1 MIITVKQPPRL
12 PKSVRPKRVAAYCR
26 VSTMQEIQHHSLEA
40 QRDYYEK
47 LISSRPNWSFAG
59 VYTDQASG
67 RHNLKM
73 RDFQRLLNDCRNGQI
88 DLILVKSI
96 SRMGR
101 NTVQFLQAC
110 TELNDL
116 GVDVYFE
123 VEKLHISDPQAVRL
137 LTIYA
142 SLYQNES
149 ESKSALISW
158 GIRVRFAN
166 GSSGFANR
174 PCYGYRRNAEG
185 ALEIVPEEAET
196 VQQIYSW
203 HREGWSLRTISKSLA
218 DMDIRSPRGHSKW
231 SIETIRKILNN
242 EKYYGNVLLQKTYIS
257 NYFTGKQSVNNGELA
272 RYLLEEHH
280 PAVMQR
286 VSETHGNI
294 FSKAV
299 DKIV

>member
-1 MIITVKQPPRL
+1 MIITVRQPHQL
-12 PKSVRPKRVAAYCR
+12 PQAIRPKRVAAYCR

-47 LISSRPNWSFAG
+47 LIASRPHWIFVG
-59 VYTDQASG
+59 VYTDQVSG

-73 RDFQRLLNDCRNGQI
+73 RDFQRMLEDCRNRKI

-110 TELNDL
+110 TELNNL

-123 VEKLHISDPQAVRL
+123 VEKLHINDPQAVRL

-185 ALEIVPEEAET
+185 LLEIVPEEAEI
-196 VQQIYSW
+196 VRRIYSW
-203 HREGWSLRTISKSLA
+203 HREGRSLRSISKTLA
-218 DMDIRSPRGHSKW
+218 DMGIKSPRGHSKW
-231 SIETIRKILNN
+231 GIETIRKILNN
-242 EKYYGNVLLQKTYIS
+242 EKYHGNVLLQKRYIS
-257 NYFTGKQSVNNGELA
+257 NYFTGKQAENNGVLPKYIA
-272 RYLLEEHH
+272 FKHH
-280 PAVMQR
+280 EA
-286 VSETHGNI
+286 
-294 FSKAV
+294 
-299 DKIV
+299 IVKE

>member
-1 MIITVKQPPRL
+1 MIITVKQPPQL
-12 PKSVRPKRVAAYCR
+12 PKVIRPTRVAAYCR

-47 LISSRPNWSFAG
+47 LITSRLHWIFVG
-59 VYTDQASG
+59 VYTDQVSG

-73 RDFQRLLNDCRNGQI
+73 RNFQRMMEDCRNGKI

-110 TELNDL
+110 TELNNL
-116 GVDVYFE
+116 GVGVYFE
-123 VEKLHISDPQAVRL
+123 VEKLHINDPQAVRL

-185 ALEIVPEEAET
+185 LLEIVPEEAEI
-196 VQQIYSW
+196 VRLIYCW
-203 HREGWSLRTISKSLA
+203 HREGWSLRSISKALA
-218 DMDIRSPRGHSKW
+218 DMGIKSPRGRSKW
-231 SIETIRKILNN
+231 GIETIRKILSN
-242 EKYYGNVLLQKTYIS
+242 EKYYGDVLLQKTYIS
-257 NYFTGKQSVNNGELA
+257 NYFAGKQSVNNGELE
-272 RYLLEEHH
+272 RYFLEQHH
-280 PAVMQR
+280 QAIMY
-286 VSETHGNI
+286 E
-294 FSKAV
+294 
-299 DKIV
+299 

>member
-1 MIITVKQPPRL
+1 MIITVRQPHQL
-12 PKSVRPKRVAAYCR
+12 PQAIRPKRVAAYCR

-47 LISSRPNWSFAG
+47 LIASRPHWIFVG

-73 RDFQRLLNDCRNGQI
+73 RDFQSMLEDCRNGKI

-110 TELNDL
+110 NELNDL

-123 VEKLHISDPQAVRL
+123 VEKLHINDPQAVRL

-142 SLYQNES
+142 SLFQNES
-149 ESKSALISW
+149 ESKSALITW
-158 GIRVRFAN
+158 GIRARFAN
-166 GSSGFANR
+166 GLSGFANR

-185 ALEIVPEEAET
+185 LLEIVPEEAEI
-196 VQQIYSW
+196 VRRIYSW
-203 HREGWSLRTISKSLA
+203 HREGRSLRSISKTLA
-218 DMDIRSPRGHSKW
+218 DMGIKSPRGHSQW

-257 NYFTGKQSVNNGELA
+257 NYFTGKQSVNNGELE
-272 RYLLEEHH
+272 RYLLQTHH
-280 PAVMQR
+280 QP
-286 VSETHGNI
+286 
-294 FSKAV
+294 
-299 DKIV
+299 IVECD

>member
-1 MIITVKQPPRL
+1 MIITVRQPHQL
-12 PKSVRPKRVAAYCR
+12 PQAIRPKRVAAYCR

-47 LISSRPNWSFAG
+47 LIASRPHWIFVG

-73 RDFQRLLNDCRNGQI
+73 RDFQRMFEDCRNGKI

-123 VEKLHISDPQAVRL
+123 VEKLHINDPQAVRL

-149 ESKSALISW
+149 ESKSALITW

-174 PCYGYRRNAEG
+174 PCYGYRHNTERL
-185 ALEIVPEEAET
+185 LEIVPEEAEI
-196 VQQIYSW
+196 VRRIYSW
-203 HREGWSLRTISKSLA
+203 HREGWSFRCISKVLG
-218 DMDIRSPRGHSKW
+218 DMGIKSPRGHSKW

-257 NYFTGKQSVNNGELA
+257 NYFARKQSVNNGELG
-272 RYLLEEHH
+272 RYLLKNHH
-280 PAVMQR
+280 CPIIDIYQTFR
-286 VSETHGNI
+286 R
-294 FSKAV
+294 
-299 DKIV
+299 

>member
-1 MIITVKQPPRL
+1 MIITVRQPHQL
-12 PKSVRPKRVAAYCR
+12 PQAIRPKRVAAYCR

-47 LISSRPNWSFAG
+47 LIASRPHWIFVG
-59 VYTDQASG
+59 VYTDQVSG
-67 RHNLKM
+67 PHNLKM
-73 RDFQRLLNDCRNGQI
+73 RDFQRMLEDCRNRKI

-123 VEKLHISDPQAVRL
+123 VEKLHINDPQAVRL

-149 ESKSALISW
+149 ESKSALITW

-174 PCYGYRRNAEG
+174 PCYGYCRNPAG
-185 ALEIVPEEAET
+185 LLEIVHEEAEI
-196 VQQIYSW
+196 VRQIFTW
-203 HREGWSLRTISKSLA
+203 HREGWSLRCISKALT
-218 DMDIRSPRGHSKW
+218 DMGIKSPRGRSQW

-257 NYFTGKQSVNNGELA
+257 NYFIGRQSVNDGI
-272 RYLLEEHH
+272 LEKYVWEDHH
-280 PAVMQR
+280 NPIIYKNKD
-286 VSETHGNI
+286 G
-294 FSKAV
+294 
-299 DKIV
+299 D

>member
-1 MIITVKQPPRL
+1 MIITVRQPHQL
-12 PKSVRPKRVAAYCR
+12 PQAIRPKRVAAYCR

-47 LISSRPNWSFAG
+47 LIASRPHWIFVG

-73 RDFQRLLNDCRNGQI
+73 RDFQRLLDDCRNGKI

-123 VEKLHISDPQAVRL
+123 VEKLHINDPQAVRL

-149 ESKSALISW
+149 ESKSTQICW
-158 GIRVRFAN
+158 GIRVRFAD
-166 GSSGFANR
+166 GSSAFANR
-174 PCYGYRRNAEG
+174 PCYGYRRNQDG
-185 ALEIVPEEAET
+185 LLEIVPEEAEI
-196 VQQIYSW
+196 VRQIFRW
-203 HREGWSLRTISKSLA
+203 HREGRSLRRISKALA
-218 DMDIRSPRGHSKW
+218 DIGIKSPRGHSKW

-242 EKYYGNVLLQKTYIS
+242 EKYYGNVLLQKTFIS
-257 NYFTGKQSVNNGELA
+257 NYFTGKQSVNNGELE
-272 RYLLEEHH
+272 RYFLEQHH
-280 PAVMQR
+280 QP
-286 VSETHGNI
+286 
-294 FSKAV
+294 
-299 DKIV
+299 IVTRK

>member
-1 MIITVKQPPRL
+1 MIITVKQSPQL
-12 PKSVRPKRVAAYCR
+12 PKAVRPTRVAAYCR

-47 LISSRPNWSFAG
+47 LIASRPHWIFVG
-59 VYTDQASG
+59 VYTDQVSG
-67 RHNLKM
+67 RYNLKM
-73 RDFQRLLNDCRNGQI
+73 LDFQRMLEDCRNGKI

-110 TELNDL
+110 TELNNL
-116 GVDVYFE
+116 GVDAYFE
-123 VEKLHISDPQAVRL
+123 VEKLHINDPQAVRL

-149 ESKSALISW
+149 ESKSALIQW
-158 GIRVRFAN
+158 GIRVRFAD

-185 ALEIVPEEAET
+185 LLEIVPEEAEI
-196 VQQIYSW
+196 VRQIYSW
-203 HREGWSLRTISKSLA
+203 HCEGRSLRSISKALA
-218 DMDIRSPRGHSKW
+218 DMDIKSPRGNGIW

-272 RYLLEEHH
+272 RYLLEKHH
-280 PAVMQR
+280 PTVMQC
-286 VSETHGNI
+286 VSEI
-294 FSKAV
+294 
-299 DKIV
+299 

>member
-1 MIITVKQPPRL
+1 MIITVRQPHQL
-12 PKSVRPKRVAAYCR
+12 PQAIRPKRVAAYCR

-47 LISSRPNWSFAG
+47 LIASRPHWIFVG

-73 RDFQRLLNDCRNGQI
+73 QDFQRLLGDCQNGKI

-123 VEKLHISDPQAVRL
+123 VEKLHINDPQAVRL

-149 ESKSALISW
+149 ESKSALITW

-174 PCYGYRRNAEG
+174 PCYGYRRNPAG
-185 ALEIVPEEAET
+185 LLEIVPEEAEI
-196 VQQIYSW
+196 VRLIYCW
-203 HREGWSLRTISKSLA
+203 YRERRSLRCISKALG
-218 DMDIRSPRGHSKW
+218 DMGIKSPRGHTNW
-231 SIETIRKILNN
+231 SIETIRKILSN

-257 NYFTGKQSVNNGELA
+257 NYFTGKQSVNNGILE
-272 RYLLEEHH
+272 RYLLQTHH
-280 PAVMQR
+280 QP
-286 VSETHGNI
+286 
-294 FSKAV
+294 
-299 DKIV
+299 IVECD

>member
-1 MIITVKQPPRL
+1 MIITVKQPRQL
-12 PKSVRPKRVAAYCR
+12 PQAIRPKRVAAYCR

-47 LISSRPNWSFAG
+47 LISNRPHWIFAG
-59 VYTDQASG
+59 VYTDRVSG

-73 RDFQRLLNDCRNGQI
+73 RDFQRMLEDCRNGKI

-123 VEKLHISDPQAVRL
+123 VEKLHINDPQAVRL

-149 ESKSALISW
+149 ESKSALITW

-185 ALEIVPEEAET
+185 LLEIVPEEAEI
-196 VQQIYSW
+196 VRQIYSW
-203 HREGWSLRTISKSLA
+203 HREGRSLRCVSKALA
-218 DMDIRSPRGHSKW
+218 DMGIKSPRGHNNW
-231 SIETIRKILNN
+231 GIETIRKILNN

-257 NYFTGKQSVNNGELA
+257 NYFTGKQSVNSGELE
-272 RYLLEEHH
+272 RYLIDEHH
-280 PAVMQR
+280 CP
-286 VSETHGNI
+286 I
-294 FSKAV
+294 V
-299 DKIV
+299 DV

>member
-1 MIITVKQPPRL
+1 MIITVKQPRQL
-12 PKSVRPKRVAAYCR
+12 PQAIRPKRVAAYCR

-47 LISSRPNWSFAG
+47 LIASRPHWIFVG
-59 VYTDQASG
+59 VYTDQVSG

-73 RDFQRLLNDCRNGQI
+73 RDFQRMLEDCRNGKI

-123 VEKLHISDPQAVRL
+123 VEKLHINDPQAVRL

-174 PCYGYRRNAEG
+174 PCYGYRRNADG
-185 ALEIVPEEAET
+185 VLEIVPEEAET
-196 VQQIYSW
+196 VRQIYSW
-203 HREGWSLRTISKSLA
+203 HRKGRSLRSISKTLA

-257 NYFTGKQSVNNGELA
+257 NYFAGRQSINNGELDQ
-272 RYLLEEHH
+272 YLLKAHH
-280 PAVMQR
+280 EP
-286 VSETHGNI
+286 
-294 FSKAV
+294 
-299 DKIV
+299 IVKGK

>member
-1 MIITVKQPPRL
+1 MIITVKQPCQL
-12 PKSVRPKRVAAYCR
+12 PQSIRPKRVAAYCR

-47 LISSRPNWSFAG
+47 LIASRPHWIFVG
-59 VYTDQASG
+59 VYTDQVSG

-73 RDFQRLLNDCRNGQI
+73 RDFQRMLEDCRNRKI

-123 VEKLHISDPQAVRL
+123 VEKLHINDPQAVRL

-149 ESKSALISW
+149 ESKSALITW

-174 PCYGYRRNAEG
+174 SCYGYLRNPAG
-185 ALEIVPEEAET
+185 LLEIVHEEAEI
-196 VQQIYSW
+196 VRQIFTW
-203 HREGWSLRTISKSLA
+203 HREGWSLRGISKALT
-218 DMDIRSPRGHSKW
+218 DMGIKSPRGRSQW

-257 NYFTGKQSVNNGELA
+257 NYFTGKQAENNGVLPKYIA
-272 RYLLEEHH
+272 FKHH
-280 PAVMQR
+280 EA
-286 VSETHGNI
+286 
-294 FSKAV
+294 
-299 DKIV
+299 IVRE

>member
-1 MIITVKQPPRL
+1 MIITVKQPHQL
-12 PKSVRPKRVAAYCR
+12 PQLIRPKRVAAYCR

-40 QRDYYEK
+40 QRNYYEK
-47 LISSRPNWSFAG
+47 LIASRPHWIFVG

-73 RDFQRLLNDCRNGQI
+73 RDFQRMLEECRNGKI

-110 TELNDL
+110 TELNDI

-123 VEKLHISDPQAVRL
+123 VEKLHINDPQAVRL

-149 ESKSALISW
+149 ESKSALITW

-166 GSSGFANR
+166 GSSGLANR
-174 PCYGYRRNAEG
+174 PCYGYRRNAAG
-185 ALEIVPEEAET
+185 LLEIVPEEAET
-196 VQQIYSW
+196 VRQIYSW
-203 HREGWSLRTISKSLA
+203 HREGRSLRSISKAVA
-218 DMDIRSPRGHSKW
+218 DMGIKSPRGRSKW
-231 SIETIRKILNN
+231 GIETIRKILNN
-242 EKYYGNVLLQKTYIS
+242 EKYYGHVLLQKTYIS
-257 NYFTGKQSVNNGELA
+257 NYFTGRQSINDGILDQ
-272 RYLLEEHH
+272 YLLEGHH
-280 PAVMQR
+280 NPIIYKNKDR
-286 VSETHGNI
+286 
-294 FSKAV
+294 
-299 DKIV
+299 D

>member
-1 MIITVKQPPRL
+1 MIITVRQPHQL
-12 PKSVRPKRVAAYCR
+12 PQAIRPKRVAAYCR

-47 LISSRPNWSFAG
+47 LIASRPHWIFVG

-73 RDFQRLLNDCRNGQI
+73 QDFQRMLEDCRNGKI

-116 GVDVYFE
+116 RVDVYFE
-123 VEKLHISDPQAVRL
+123 VEKLHINDPQAVRL

-149 ESKSALISW
+149 ESKSALIQW
-158 GIRVRFAN
+158 GIRVRFAD

-174 PCYGYRRNAEG
+174 PCYGYRRNPAG
-185 ALEIVPEEAET
+185 LLEIVHEEAEI
-196 VQQIYSW
+196 VRQIFTW
-203 HREGWSLRTISKSLA
+203 HREGWSLRCISKALT
-218 DMDIRSPRGHSKW
+218 DMGIKSPRGRSQW

-257 NYFTGKQSVNNGELA
+257 NYFTGKQAENNGVLPKYIA
-272 RYLLEEHH
+272 FKHH
-280 PAVMQR
+280 EA
-286 VSETHGNI
+286 
-294 FSKAV
+294 
-299 DKIV
+299 IVRE

>member
-1 MIITVKQPPRL
+1 MIITVKQPRQL
-12 PKSVRPKRVAAYCR
+12 PQAIRPKRVAAYCR

-47 LISSRPNWSFAG
+47 LISSRPNWIFAG
-59 VYTDQASG
+59 VYTDQVSG

-73 RDFQRLLNDCRNGQI
+73 RDFQRLLNDCRNRQI

-116 GVDVYFE
+116 RVDVYFE
-123 VEKLHISDPQAVRL
+123 VEKLHINDPQAVRL

-149 ESKSALISW
+149 ESKSALITW

-185 ALEIVPEEAET
+185 LLEIVPEEAEI
-196 VQQIYSW
+196 VRRIYSW
-203 HREGWSLRTISKSLA
+203 HREGRSLRCISKALA
-218 DMDIRSPRGHSKW
+218 EMGIKSPRGHSQW

-257 NYFTGKQSVNNGELA
+257 NYFAGKQSVNNGILE
-272 RYLLEEHH
+272 RYLLQTHH
-280 PAVMQR
+280 QP
-286 VSETHGNI
+286 
-294 FSKAV
+294 
-299 DKIV
+299 IVECD

>member
-1 MIITVKQPPRL
+1 MIITVKQSYQL
-12 PKSVRPKRVAAYCR
+12 PQAIRPKRVAAYCR

-40 QRDYYEK
+40 QQDYYEK
-47 LISSRPNWSFAG
+47 LIASRPHWTFVG

-73 RDFQRLLNDCRNGQI
+73 RDFQRLLDDCRNGKI

-123 VEKLHISDPQAVRL
+123 VEKLHINDPQAVRL

-149 ESKSALISW
+149 ESKSTLIHW
-158 GIRVRFAN
+158 GIRARFAD
-166 GSSGFANR
+166 GSSVFANR
-174 PCYGYRRNAEG
+174 PCYGYRRNQDG
-185 ALEIVPEEAET
+185 LLEIVPEEAEI
-196 VQQIYSW
+196 VRQIFRW
-203 HREGWSLRTISKSLA
+203 HREGRSLRSISKALA
-218 DMDIRSPRGHSKW
+218 DIGIKSPRGHSKW

-257 NYFTGKQSVNNGELA
+257 NYFAAKQSVNNGELE
-272 RYLLEEHH
+272 RYVITGHH
-280 PAVMQR
+280 QPII
-286 VSETHGNI
+286 EGG
-294 FSKAV
+294 
-299 DKIV
+299 

>member
-1 MIITVKQPPRL
+1 MIITVKQSYQL
-12 PKSVRPKRVAAYCR
+12 PQAIRPKRVAAYCR
-26 VSTMQEIQHHSLEA
+26 VSTMQEIQYHSLEA
-40 QRDYYEK
+40 QQDYYK
-47 LISSRPNWSFAG
+47 KRIASCPHWIFVG

-73 RDFQRLLNDCRNGQI
+73 HDFQRLLDDCRNGKI

-116 GVDVYFE
+116 RVDVYFE
-123 VEKLHISDPQAVRL
+123 VEKLHINDPQAVRL

-149 ESKSALISW
+149 ESKSALIRW
-158 GIRVRFAN
+158 GIHVRFAD
-166 GSSGFANR
+166 GSSAFANR
-174 PCYGYRRNAEG
+174 PCYGYCCNREG
-185 ALEIVPEEAET
+185 LLEIVPQEAEL
-196 VQQIYSW
+196 VRQIFMW
-203 HREGWSLRTISKSLA
+203 RREGRSLRSISKALA
-218 DMDIRSPRGHSKW
+218 DMGIKSTRGHSNW

-257 NYFTGKQSVNNGELA
+257 NYFAGKQSVNNGELA

-280 PAVMQR
+280 PAVVQCA
-286 VSETHGNI
+286 SETRKII
-294 FSKAV
+294 FSKTV
-299 DKIV
+299 DKRL

>member
-1 MIITVKQPPRL
+1 MIITVKQPPQL
-12 PKSVRPKRVAAYCR
+12 PKEVRPTRVAAYCR

-40 QRDYYEK
+40 QQDYYKK
-47 LISSRPNWSFAG
+47 LISSRPHWIFAG
-59 VYTDQASG
+59 VYTDQVSG
-67 RHNLKM
+67 RQNLKM
-73 RDFQRLLNDCRNGQI
+73 RDFQRMLEDCRNGKI
-88 DLILVKSI
+88 NLILVKSI

-123 VEKLHISDPQAVRL
+123 VEKLHINDPQAVRL

-149 ESKSALISW
+149 ESKSALITW

-174 PCYGYRRNAEG
+174 PCYGYRRNLAG
-185 ALEIVPEEAET
+185 LLEIVPEEAEI
-196 VQQIYSW
+196 VRQISRW
-203 HREGWSLRTISKSLA
+203 HREGRSLRYIAKALGN
-218 DMDIRSPRGHSKW
+218 MGINSPRGHTNW
-231 SIETIRKILNN
+231 SVETIRKILNN

-257 NYFTGKQSVNNGELA
+257 NYFTGKQSVNSGELE
-272 RYLLEEHH
+272 RYLIDEHH
-280 PAVMQR
+280 CP
-286 VSETHGNI
+286 I
-294 FSKAV
+294 V
-299 DKIV
+299 DV

>member
-1 MIITVKQPPRL
+1 MIITVKQPRQL
-12 PKSVRPKRVAAYCR
+12 PQAIRPKRVAAYCR

-47 LISSRPNWSFAG
+47 LISNRPHWIFAG
-59 VYTDQASG
+59 VYTDRVSG

-73 RDFQRLLNDCRNGQI
+73 RDFQRMLEDCRNGKI

-123 VEKLHISDPQAVRL
+123 VEKLHINDPQAVRL

-149 ESKSALISW
+149 ESKSALITW
-158 GIRVRFAN
+158 GIRVHFAN

-174 PCYGYRRNAEG
+174 PCYGYRRNPAG
-185 ALEIVPEEAET
+185 LLEVVHEEAEI
-196 VQQIYSW
+196 VRRIYSW
-203 HREGWSLRTISKSLA
+203 HREGRSLRCISKTLA
-218 DMDIRSPRGHSKW
+218 DMDIKSPRGHSQW
-231 SIETIRKILNN
+231 SIETIRKILSN

-257 NYFTGKQSVNNGELA
+257 NYFTGKQSVNSGELE
-272 RYLLEEHH
+272 RYVITDHH
-280 PAVMQR
+280 QPII
-286 VSETHGNI
+286 EGNQI
-294 FSKAV
+294 S
-299 DKIV
+299 